1 MVALAVRMSMWWSL
15 MLVAQAVAA
24 SPTAPSPSTIAAT
37 LTANSDSGVESVSVA
52 AIVGGDGVVGEA
64 ASDAGMAAWAFAG
77 GDEGG

>member
-1 MVALAVRMSMWWSL
+1 

-37 LTANSDSGVESVSVA
+37 LTANSGSGVESVSVA
-52 AIVGGDGVVGEA
+52 AIVGGDGAIGKA

-77 GDEGG
+77 GDEAG